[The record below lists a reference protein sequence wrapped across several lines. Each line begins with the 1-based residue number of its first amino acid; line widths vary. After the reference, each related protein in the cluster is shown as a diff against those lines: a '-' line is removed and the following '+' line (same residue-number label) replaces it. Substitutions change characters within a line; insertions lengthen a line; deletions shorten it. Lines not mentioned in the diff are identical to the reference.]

1 MKTFAEFLRPG
12 GWLITPILLICVPA
26 FAEPDSTGLPGD
38 HLDLRATL
46 ELFKKSKSL
55 EEFEKSLNTKDQKV
69 NNLDLNAD
77 GKVDYLRVY
86 DISKGDV
93 HAIVIQDPVSE
104 KETQDVAVIE
114 IEKKGAESAA
124 ILIRGDEELYGNDY
138 VVAPKENKEEKSPEP
153 KFHRLTSQTV
163 VFVNV
168 WYWPCV
174 QYVYYPG
181 YVVWVSPWYWGYYPW
196 WWYPWPPYPYYTYYG
211 WTVVYYD
218 YYYCCAPVYVLH
230 EAHSVYQPRRV
241 VSPSVHDRY
250 ASAQTAHREAQ
261 KKKADAPRPAG
272 DAKPGEQQRKGEPQ
286 PAPRQDEKG
295 KPTGTPPAPKPRDDI
310 KPKPVPAPA
319 PRPAPN
325 PRPPRVDP
333 APRPMPAPPRP
344 VPSPPRPTPA
354 PPRPR

>member
-1 MKTFAEFLRPG
+1 MKTFAEFRN
-12 GWLITPILLICVPA
+12 WLIIPILFICIPA
-26 FAEPDSTGLPGD
+26 IAEKDSTGLPGD
-38 HLDLRATL
+38 HLDLRAAL

-55 EEFEKSLNTKDQKV
+55 EEFEKNLNTKDQRV

-86 DISKGDV
+86 DIKKDDV

-104 KETQDVAVIE
+104 KESQDVAVIE
-114 IEKKGAESAA
+114 IEKKGNESAA
-124 ILIRGDEELYGNDY
+124 ILIRGDEEIYGDDY
-138 VVAPKENKEEKSPEP
+138 VVAPKEDKSESSPEP
-153 KFHRLTSQTV
+153 KFGRLTSQTV

-174 QYVYYPG
+174 QYVYYPS

-241 VSPSVHDRY
+241 VSSSVHDRY
-250 ASAQTAHREAQ
+250 AGAQAAHREAQ
-261 KKKADAPRPAG
+261 KKKADQQAPRPAG

-286 PAPRQDEKG
+286 QGPRQEEKQKQKG
-295 KPTGTPPAPKPRDDI
+295 QPAPKPREDVQ
-310 KPKPVPAPA
+310 PKPVPAPA

-333 APRPMPAPPRP
+333 MPRPVPAPPRP
-344 VPSPPRPTPA
+344 VPSPPRPTPV
-354 PPRPR
+354 PRPR